1 MSDDQELIPI
11 EQHTLTFYGQPI
23 TVVRLPD
30 GRPGVVLRFLCE
42 NLHTDANVQV
52 LRVQRS
58 GAMAEDQVLT
68 CVETRSGAQRMAAL
82 VLRFIACCFATF

>member
-1 MSDDQELIPI
+1 
-11 EQHTLTFYGQPI
+11 
-23 TVVRLPD
+23 V
-30 GRPGVVLRFLCE
+30 RFLCE

-68 CVETRSGAQRMAAL
+68 CVETRSGAQRMAAP
-82 VLRFIACCFATF
+82 VLRSIACWFATF